1 MEAFSKERYLYI
13 YNNGMHSVWV
23 YDRNAMPYICMLVS
37 WFSVVAYESIIA
49 WDCCVFS
56 HDVRKTIDET

>member
-1 MEAFSKERYLYI
+1 
-13 YNNGMHSVWV
+13 MHSVWV